1 MVETEL
7 ISIARSDTRQSELW
21 MQQQQEPQPSNLHQQ
36 QHRPPQQQQQ
46 AATKVLLLGIDPDTS
61 GAIAVVSAD
70 LQPYSQLLPESC
82 SSNDSS
88 RIQQQQQQQQPL
100 FRVDLSRASV
110 AVYDMPIEQIA
121 LKKKSKA
128 APQRYRR

>member
-1 MVETEL
+1 
-7 ISIARSDTRQSELW
+7 
-21 MQQQQEPQPSNLHQQ
+21 
-36 QHRPPQQQQQ
+36 
-46 AATKVLLLGIDPDTS
+46 
-61 GAIAVVSAD
+61 VSAD

-88 RIQQQQQQQQPL
+88 RIQQQQQQQQQPL